1 MGEPVIPKA
10 ALRFAAEHDGELLD
24 AVRGGQAVVGA
35 GGCVPRHR
43 DAGLAR
49 YLDGLAAGIAAAY
62 PPGPGRQRALAQCL
76 GAELLD
82 GIIVRRWFDDLPDP
96 ERDMLVD
103 AAAAF
108 ARRWAEP
115 EVLLRLEPAHRV
127 MVHCLGSR
135 DLEDL
140 TDVIRY
146 RAFGT
151 ATRAIVDGGRVFA
164 GLPLF
169 RNPATDIPDACY
181 EISAAVGVEH
191 HLSEHSWHGTR
202 MRLSGHAF
210 INHVDTD
217 DQATTVVLRDRASGE
232 EVAVPARLRPT
243 PELSSA
249 FHDGLYEYGYAGFD
263 AVIDVDNL
271 PGDRALPDG
280 QWDVM
285 VEVSAHGVERRCRAV
300 VAPDTGSGPHAD
312 HHLPDFARRG
322 PGLVTTFASDAGLL
336 TLFVETYG
344 GSAADLVQLTCCE
357 SSGVGLTLT
366 AYSGISD
373 WPAGTTARLCLVR
386 GESTRT
392 FPASL
397 RPCGAGFGVTA
408 HIRASKLLLPPGWW
422 GVGLR
427 LDWEHG
433 TWEVPVHDAEGR
445 QVWLRGRR
453 SAREMLGLVRRG
465 VRA

>member
-1 MGEPVIPKA
+1 MIPKT
-10 ALRFAAEHDGELLD
+10 ALRFTSEHDGELLE
-24 AVRGGQAVVGA
+24 AVRGGQAVPGA

-43 DAGLAR
+43 DAGLVR
-49 YLDGLAAGIAAAY
+49 YLDAMAEGIAAAT
-62 PPGPGRQRALAQCL
+62 PPGPPRQQALAQCL

-82 GIIVRRWFDDLPDP
+82 GILVRRWFDDLPET
-96 ERDMLVD
+96 ERDMLL
-103 AAAAF
+103 AAATAF

-115 EVLLRLEPAHRV
+115 EVVLRLEPAHRI
-127 MVHCLGSR
+127 MVHCLASQNL
-135 DLEDL
+135 DDL

-151 ATRAIVDGGRVFA
+151 EPRAIVDCGRVFA

-169 RNPATDIPDACY
+169 RNPATDIPDSCY

-191 HLSEHSWHGTR
+191 HLSEYSWHGTR

-210 INHVDTD
+210 IQRVDTD
-217 DQATTVVLRDRASGE
+217 DQATTVVLRDRGTGE
-232 EVAVPARLRPT
+232 EVAVPARLRAT
-243 PELSSA
+243 PELSSQ
-249 FHDGLYEYGYAGFD
+249 FDDGLYEYGYAGFD

-285 VEVSAHGVERRCRAV
+285 VEVCAHGVERRCRIAAV
-300 VAPDTGSGPHAD
+300 PDGGPDPHAD

-322 PGLVTTFASDAGLL
+322 PGLVTTYVSHAGLL
-336 TLFVETYG
+336 TLFVETYS

-357 SSGVGLTLT
+357 SSGVGLTLS

-373 WPAGTTARLCLVR
+373 WPEGTTARLCLVR
-386 GESTRT
+386 GDVTRT
-392 FPASL
+392 FPAML
-397 RPCGAGFGVTA
+397 RPCGPGFGLTA

-427 LDWEHG
+427 LTWEHG

-453 SAREMLGLVRRG
+453 SAREMFGLVRRG